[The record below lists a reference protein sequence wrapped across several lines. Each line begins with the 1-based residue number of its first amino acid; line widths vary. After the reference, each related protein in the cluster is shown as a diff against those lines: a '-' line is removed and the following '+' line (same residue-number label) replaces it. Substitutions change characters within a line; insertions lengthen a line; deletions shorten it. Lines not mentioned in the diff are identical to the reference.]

1 MGDVFSAAA
10 LAALAQ
16 VILLDIVLAGDN
28 AVAVGLAASR
38 LPPAQQRRVI
48 LIGIGL
54 ALVLRIA
61 FALVATQLMQIPGL
75 LLVGG
80 VLLVWVAWKMW
91 RDLSAAAS
99 SQAIPGHPHSGEP
112 QGAPATFRAALLTIV
127 AADVSMSLDNVLAV
141 AGAAREHPQIMA
153 FGLVLSVALM
163 GLAAS
168 IIARAIERH
177 RWIAWVGVGVIVLA
191 AFGMIWE
198 DMHRLTPDLVPP
210 RWNPFHHG

>member
-1 MGDVFSAAA
+1 MSETMFSAAA

-38 LPPAQQRRVI
+38 LPADKQRRVI
-48 LIGIGL
+48 MIGIVL
-54 ALVLRIA
+54 ALVLRIG

-75 LLVGG
+75 LLAGG
-80 VLLVWVAWKMW
+80 LMLFWVAWKMW
-91 RDLSAAAS
+91 RDLSAAA
-99 SQAIPGHPHSGEP
+99 AGPTVPGHPHDGRSDDG
-112 QGAPATFRAALLTIV
+112 PATFRAALATIV

-141 AGAAREHPQIMA
+141 AGAARDHPGIMA

-163 GLAAS
+163 GVAAS

-177 RWIAWVGVGVIVLA
+177 RWIAWLGVGVILLA
-191 AFGMIWE
+191 AVGMIW
-198 DMHRLTPDLVPP
+198 DDVHRLAPDLAPA
-210 RWNPFHHG
+210 RWTPFGH